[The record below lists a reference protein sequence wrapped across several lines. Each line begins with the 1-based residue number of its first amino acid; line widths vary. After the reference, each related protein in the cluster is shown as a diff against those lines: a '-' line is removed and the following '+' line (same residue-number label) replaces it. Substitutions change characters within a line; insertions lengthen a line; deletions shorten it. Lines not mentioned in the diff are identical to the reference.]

1 MNANTNTAASFTL
14 DTLSINGKSFPASY
28 SVTPSGTVYAFV
40 TILED
45 GKPVNLRVKIEPS
58 EAAYGAA
65 LAAARKESTEAQ
77 PAQEPSTPA
86 AVQAAPVQEASAPA
100 QPSKAKTQR
109 KAKALSKAE
118 RNRIWKI
125 CDDARDARRAAEPED
140 DLDRLWA
147 ETLPEGG
154 RKPKAATVPANEPAQ
169 EPAQAAPVQEPST
182 PAAVVQAAAAPAQE
196 PSAPASVP
204 EKSFVG
210 QTIQGTGW
218 KIVFDGDASR
228 TRVIVQDDAPE
239 AIRAAVQAAGFFWS
253 KPLASF
259 NKKLTFKA
267 YRAAQALALQLH
279 TIQA

>member
-1 MNANTNTAASFTL
+1 MNANTNTNTAASFTL

-65 LAAARKESTEAQ
+65 LAAARKESPEAQ

-100 QPSKAKTQR
+100 QPSKAK
-109 KAKALSKAE
+109 A
-118 RNRIWKI
+118 
-125 CDDARDARRAAEPED
+125 P
-140 DLDRLWA
+140 
-147 ETLPEGG
+147 
-154 RKPKAATVPANEPAQ
+154 RKPKAERVQWAARGPLPMNEATRAALAAQAEPVPAAQVEEASTPETVPANEPAQ

-182 PAAVVQAAAAPAQE
+182 PAN
-196 PSAPASVP
+196 VP
-204 EKSFVG
+204 EKAFIG

>member
-1 MNANTNTAASFTL
+1 MNANTNTNTAASFTL

-100 QPSKAKTQR
+100 QPSKAKAPR
-109 KAKALSKAE
+109 KAKA
-118 RNRIWKI
+118 
-125 CDDARDARRAAEPED
+125 
-140 DLDRLWA
+140 
-147 ETLPEGG
+147 
-154 RKPKAATVPANEPAQ
+154 ATIPANEPAQ

-196 PSAPASVP
+196 PSTPANVP
-204 EKSFVG
+204 EKAFIG

>member
-1 MNANTNTAASFTL
+1 MNANTNTNTAASFTL

-100 QPSKAKTQR
+100 
-109 KAKALSKAE
+109 
-118 RNRIWKI
+118 
-125 CDDARDARRAAEPED
+125 
-140 DLDRLWA
+140 
-147 ETLPEGG
+147 
-154 RKPKAATVPANEPAQ
+154 
-169 EPAQAAPVQEPST
+169 
-182 PAAVVQAAAAPAQE
+182 
-196 PSAPASVP
+196 SVP

>member
-1 MNANTNTAASFTL
+1 MNANTNTNTAASFTL

-100 QPSKAKTQR
+100 QPSKAK
-109 KAKALSKAE
+109 A
-118 RNRIWKI
+118 
-125 CDDARDARRAAEPED
+125 P
-140 DLDRLWA
+140 
-147 ETLPEGG
+147 
-154 RKPKAATVPANEPAQ
+154 RKPKAERVQWAARGPLPMNEATRAALAAQAEPVPAAQAEEDNTLETVPANEPAQ

-196 PSAPASVP
+196 PSAPGSVP

-218 KIVFDGDASR
+218 RIVFDGAASR